1 MGIVIAI
8 LAGLTAMTAIAAGF
22 DYLGKRSKG
31 ISGDLEK
38 KVVELENRISIVEST
53 VAAKEDEIRQ
63 LEHKIEFMDRLLED
77 KTKE

>member
-1 MGIVIAI
+1 MGVVIAI
-8 LAGLTAMTAIAAGF
+8 IAGLVAMTALAAGF

-38 KVVELENRISIVEST
+38 KVLELENRVSLVEST

-63 LEHKIEFMDRLLED
+63 LEHKIEFMDKLLED